1 MRSMLHHNRLFLFVL
16 VLVSCSAAGQKCRA
30 DEDSLK
36 PVTEEIRFEACLPN
50 QSDIGRPLPLAA
62 HWNSGQAKGGFSP
75 VYQMEMIK
83 RGHFFLPWFHLPG
96 PGEKPPDDDYY
107 EVPMKWAAERGIPI
121 SFISTQWECYLTDSP
136 EYFSLPSDRNP
147 NVVNKNGSIE
157 KKVSPFGPIGPWKE
171 LGRKWGEGGTLK
183 KIQGWYPSPPLALFI
198 SNNEHP
204 KLTWGEVENS
214 SRYIREFGPGRDDNF
229 KRKIV
234 GDGWIVRYRALQ
246 DGMREGLEAKSWKD
260 RSRFIAYNAFGLS
273 CLGRWAGWIKYS
285 LYTPGRFE
293 PWPLAWDGASS
304 PYYVHNWD
312 GTTDFTVWSPQVE
325 SMNWVFMQQEAYRMN
340 PGFWFEISTWDG
352 QVDDKSDKRKFY
364 RDMGQTYDP
373 ERYQG
378 MAQFGM
384 WLLRPRAVREFRGW
398 TDTLANS
405 SAYFLSIVNSV
416 DRVHTNPVLR
426 RFWRKGELVA
436 NPNGSHPYQSWIPEE
451 YNKAVRWHL
460 LDADANPKGPW
471 QLGTQLSVFSL
482 ALVLGE
488 APEREWLL
496 YAHSPL
502 KSMDNVSIELP
513 GYGRVAAY
521 VTPAGCFYHVREK
534 ARSVER
540 VF

>member
-1 MRSMLHHNRLFLFVL
+1 MLHHNRLFLFVL